1 MLVTLFNV
9 LQIPSQ
15 EVPKLWSSLFIWL
28 FTLSKSN
35 NNKNKI
41 SVTPF
46 KVYIIASKLQG
57 NNRLK
62 NVYMDSINIYIFG
75 KLQTTAFNI
84 YLNPSHI
91 NNEVVRTEVNAKSK
105 WIAYQKLISVKLS
118 YKDTEPPTRQVFLRW
133 EELQAQYIRKNLK
146 EKKKSHVICDIH
158 SFLAILPSK
167 MLYLFLPYDMQLV

>member
-133 EELQAQYIRKNLK
+133 EELQAQYIGKNLK
-146 EKKKSHVICDIH
+146 EKKKVMSSVIYI
-158 SFLAILPSK
+158 PS
-167 MLYLFLPYDMQLV
+167 